1 MSCVPSSLW
10 CQLAGPAARF
20 GSGRAWVVEHS
31 PRAAPGEWTSR
42 SSMVTVPVRHRHELE
57 LRVGGVLF
65 PAGAPGSLALSC
77 PSSPFFNQI
86 RNSRFPD
93 GPFALRGPGTVQ
105 PPVPCGL
112 PTRRVFLKCTPV
124 SHPPT
129 DGGGSALCDNLE
141 RGPGFAALVTS
152 IGLLAHE
159 RGLCKPRC
167 ALTPMRVGGRI
178 TAYVGDGAAWTPTA
192 SIGS

>member
-1 MSCVPSSLW
+1 M
-10 CQLAGPAARF
+10 A
-20 GSGRAWVVEHS
+20 
-31 PRAAPGEWTSR
+31 
-42 SSMVTVPVRHRHELE
+42 TVPVRHWQELE

-93 GPFALRGPGTVQ
+93 GPNQGPRYCTYHLFPVGCPSTPTVFFNA
-105 PPVPCGL
+105 P
-112 PTRRVFLKCTPV
+112 PV

-129 DGGGSALCDNLE
+129 AGGGSALCDNLE
-141 RGPGFAALVTS
+141 RGPGFAPLVTS

-167 ALTPMRVGGRI
+167 ALY
-178 TAYVGDGAAWTPTA
+178 ANA
-192 SIGS
+192 SRWPNHCLRR